1 MLQHNKV
8 VIAKW
13 KYNNAMM
20 LKLWE
25 QNENSLWEQ
34 NETWEHLVRAML
46 ERIVKEKRGVG
57 TTLKTIERR
66 SMQNKKTQKHCNFIV
81 NKKIMNRSK

>member
-25 QNENSLWEQ
+25 QNENNLWKQ
-34 NETWEHLVRAML
+34 SETWEHHLLKVML
-46 ERIVKEKRGVG
+46 EQIVRKKWGVG
-57 TTLKTIERR
+57 STLRTIERR
-66 SMQNKKTQKHCNFIV
+66 SQKEKTQ
-81 NKKIMNRSK
+81 